1 MPYKRSKHSQIRA
14 SLQAAARLDA
24 STSAWDDRDWRRT
37 GRATAPGRRLN
48 VFFPILIVMYF
59 VIYLAG
65 LEVLATRQRSV
76 AAGRYWSAIMCT
88 ITLLSLAVA
97 VTITL

>member
-1 MPYKRSKHSQIRA
+1 M
-14 SLQAAARLDA
+14 
-24 STSAWDDRDWRRT
+24 
-37 GRATAPGRRLN
+37 
-48 VFFPILIVMYF
+48 FFPILIVMYF